1 MICNNCGANLTDGS
15 NFCNN
20 CGTPIVTTQVT
31 PINTPGVELAIS
43 GLVCGICSL
52 FIFGFTLGVLGIIFS
67 VIAKIQGYKKGMATA
82 GIVCGIIGII
92 IKVAILIH
100 EGEAYV
106 NTLITYLI

>member
-1 MICNNCGANLTDGS
+1 MTCNNCGANLTDGS

-43 GLVCGICSL
+43 GLVCGICSI
-52 FIFGFTLGVLGIIFS
+52 FIFGLTLGVLGIIFS

-82 GIVCGIIGII
+82 GIICGIIGII
-92 IKVAILIH
+92 IKIFVLISQ
-100 EGEAYV
+100 EEPYI
-106 NTLITYLI
+106 NSLITFLI